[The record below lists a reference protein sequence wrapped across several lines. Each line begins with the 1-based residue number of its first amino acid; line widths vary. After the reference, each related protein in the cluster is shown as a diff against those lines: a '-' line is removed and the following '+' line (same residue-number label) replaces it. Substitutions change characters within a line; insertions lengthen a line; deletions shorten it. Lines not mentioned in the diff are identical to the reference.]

1 MIFRNE
7 IFSFRIFKLFLLWI
21 FCFQFDI
28 RETITSII
36 KFIYIIFYQYILLYF
51 LLKILIEVVVASR
64 YIHVISPYYFFFSII
79 FFFQIVTVSN
89 SLLFFLFLQSHNT
102 FSVNFVIFLGLSLI
116 NLSWIFELNSDF
128 SCYISSFAM
137 IYDYYATILK
147 LSMDIFS
154 NVHFH

>member
-7 IFSFRIFKLFLLWI
+7 IFSFHIFELLLLWI
-21 FCFQFDI
+21 FFFQFDI

-64 YIHVISPYYFFFSII
+64 YTHVISPYYFFFYN
-79 FFFQIVTVSN
+79 FFFSKLSPLAIHY
-89 SLLFFLFLQSHNT
+89 FFFSQSHNT

-128 SCYISSFAM
+128 SCYICSFAM

-147 LSMDIFS
+147 LSIDIFN